1 MSQHKYSGDYVAP
14 VRVQDAREFLTNT
27 GLPADHV
34 LFAAAEAKTE
44 EADGR
49 SLLPIGSGDPDAED
63 VYCVD
68 CASGEVVYLIRVD
81 GTATHVSASP
91 RQFDDLLRV
100 FASETTAVGDDPE
113 DIAERL
119 RLRIENIDPTA
130 LEDDPGFWVDALFD
144 VANGDYTDDED

>member
-1 MSQHKYSGDYVAP
+1 MSQHKYSGDYAAA
-14 VRVQDAREFLTNT
+14 VRVPDARDFLTNT

-44 EADGR
+44 AADGR
-49 SLLPIGSGDPDAED
+49 SLLPIGSGDPNSDD

-68 CASGEVVYLIRVD
+68 CASGEVVHLVRVD
-81 GTATHVSASP
+81 GTVTHVSASP

-100 FASETTAVGDDPE
+100 FTSETTAVDDDPE

-119 RLRIENIDPTA
+119 RLQIENIDPTA
-130 LEDDPGFWVDALFD
+130 LHDDPGFWTDVLFD